1 MNLQLKGEIKLK
13 KSRKKEI
20 VNVKVETNEIENIN
34 SFRKLFKNNKC
45 IMN

>member
-13 KSRKKEI
+13 ESRKKEI

-34 SFRKLFKNNKC
+34 GFRKLLKNNKC
-45 IMN
+45 VMN